1 MAKKKAIDWPS
12 VRADCLSGV
21 KDRDLAHKYGIS
33 VSTISRRRKAEDWR
47 GEVAEEQ
54 DWREL
59 EQLRAESNA
68 VVADVRERFGLTAK
82 AALFAQEYLV
92 DLNGTRAARR
102 AGYSENSAGV
112 IACELL
118 KKPNVAAAINEL
130 MESRQQRTQVNA
142 DMVLGWLATIATADP
157 SEISQMRL
165 GCCRYCWGED
175 FKYQYVD
182 EAEEQEDIQKAKDA
196 TKANQSKNPSAPE
209 VLPQPSGGYGFNHAR
224 QPHPECP
231 KCLGEGRRRAWFAD
245 TRKLSPSARLLF
257 DGVEMTKEGLKVKT
271 LSRENAITL
280 IAKHLNM
287 LGNVRV
293 EHSGKDGGPIDTR
306 VTADATP
313 EVLRAINERLPQINQ
328 KLEDEC

>member
-1 MAKKKAIDWPS
+1 MAKKRVIDWPS
-12 VRADCLSGV
+12 IKADCIAGM
-21 KDRDLAHKYGIS
+21 KDRQLSEKYGVAIS
-33 VSTISRRRKAEDWR
+33 SVSRRRRAEDWL
-47 GEVAEEQ
+47 GEREEDEDAKELAALQSESRKAAEE
-54 DWREL
+54 L
-59 EQLRAESNA
+59 
-68 VVADVRERFGLTAK
+68 RERFELTAK
-82 AALFAQEYLV
+82 AAFFAQEYLV
-92 DLNGTRAARR
+92 DLNGTRAAIR
-102 AGYSENSAGV
+102 AGYSQSSAGV

-142 DMVLGWLATIATADP
+142 DMVLSWLATIATADP

-165 GCCRYCWGED
+165 GCCRYCWGEG
-175 FKYQYVD
+175 FKYQYID
-182 EAEEQEDIQKAKDA
+182 EAEEQEEIKQAKEA
-196 TKANQSKNPSAPE
+196 TKANRSKNASAPE
-209 VLPQPSGGYGFNHAR
+209 VLPQPSGGYGFDHAR

-231 KCLGEGRRRAWFAD
+231 KCLGEGRRRPWFAD

-257 DGVEMTKEGLKVKT
+257 DGVEVTKEGLKVKT

-313 EVLRAINERLPQINQ
+313 EVLRAIHERLPQINQ